1 MCGNRR
7 WLLSARVGTTER
19 TREEKNRPKK
29 GRVLDV
35 LKELLAEGR
44 DDDVMALVSQL
55 VARNTELEK
64 KLQKVFTN
72 KREGMSTSQLVLL
85 LDGLVDAVGLEEVN
99 EKLRTASG
107 LDELAAKA
115 KDVKAP
121 RAQPPLR
128 KPPPANLRRVDNL
141 IRVPDD
147 ERACPQCGKARSCI
161 GHDVTEVVDIIPAEV
176 IARVDRREKVACLD
190 CESQVQ
196 RAPVGDKVVPGG
208 AMGTTLVAH
217 VIVDKYRRGL
227 PLHRQK
233 EEFES
238 RGYEVAVSTLAD
250 QVMWGTDLLRP
261 LWRAAMAVVLEAT
274 IMHLDATGLP
284 ALDRDTPNGIKLG
297 SLWGYVGV
305 EGELATALYL
315 YTSTGKAKAQRPGE
329 LGPEDVL
336 KLRQGFTVA
345 DAATLFDKSFRRDG
359 IIECGCNMHARRYF
373 TRALDAGDPRAA
385 LPLAA
390 FKKLYDV
397 EEEVRDRDAA
407 AKLEARQAKSKPLYD
422 DLGAWCRAH
431 KPHEPPS
438 SPMGKAITYLLNNE
452 TPLRRFLENG
462 VVPLDNGAVERLHVR
477 AAISRKNYL
486 FAGSDAG
493 GERAAI
499 AYTLLGSC
507 QLADVDPVEYLA
519 DVMPRMTRQLRIAD
533 LPALL
538 PSQWKLTRSAPG

>member
-1 MCGNRR
+1 M
-7 WLLSARVGTTER
+7 
-19 TREEKNRPKK
+19 
-29 GRVLDV
+29 LDV

-107 LDELAAKA
+107 LDEIAAKA

-128 KPPPANLRRVDNL
+128 KPPPANLRRVDNP
-141 IRVPDD
+141 IRVPDA
-147 ERACPQCGKARSCI
+147 ERACPGCGKARACI
-161 GHDVTEVVDIIPAEV
+161 GHDVTEVVDLIPAEV
-176 IARVDRREKVACLD
+176 IARVDRREKLACLD

-196 RAPVGDKVVPGG
+196 RAPVGNKVVPGG

-238 RGYEVAVSTLAD
+238 RGFEVAVSTLAD

-329 LGPEDVL
+329 LGPDDVL
-336 KLRQGFTVA
+336 KLRQGLTVA
-345 DAATLFDKSFRRDG
+345 DAATLFNKSFQREG
-359 IIECGCNMHARRYF
+359 IIECGCNMHSRRYF

-397 EEEVRDRDAA
+397 EE
-407 AKLEARQAKSKPLYD
+407 
-422 DLGAWCRAH
+422 
-431 KPHEPPS
+431 
-438 SPMGKAITYLLNNE
+438 
-452 TPLRRFLENG
+452 
-462 VVPLDNGAVERLHVR
+462 
-477 AAISRKNYL
+477 
-486 FAGSDAG
+486 
-493 GERAAI
+493 
-499 AYTLLGSC
+499 
-507 QLADVDPVEYLA
+507 
-519 DVMPRMTRQLRIAD
+519 
-533 LPALL
+533 ALSTW
-538 PSQWKLTRSAPG
+538 PT

>member
-1 MCGNRR
+1 MRA
-7 WLLSARVGTTER
+7 LGTTEP
-19 TREEKNRPKK
+19 TPEAKKKRPKK

-44 DDDVMALVSQL
+44 DEDVVALVSQL

-85 LDGLVDAVGLEEVN
+85 LDGLVDAVGLEEIN

-107 LDELAAKA
+107 IDELAAKA
-115 KDVKAP
+115 KDVKAAKP
-121 RAQPPLR
+121 QPPLR
-128 KPPPANLRRVDNL
+128 KPPPASLRRVDNP
-141 IRVPDD
+141 IRVPDA
-147 ERACPQCGKARSCI
+147 ERACPQCGKERACI
-161 GHDVTEVVDIIPAEV
+161 GHDVTEVVDLIPAEV
-176 IARVDRREKVACLD
+176 IVRVDRREKVACHD
-190 CESQVQ
+190 CDSQHQ

-208 AMGTTLVAH
+208 KMGTTLVAH

-261 LWRAAMAVVLEAT
+261 LWRAAMAVVLEAI

-284 ALDRDTPNGIKLG
+284 ALDRDTPNGIKVG

-305 EGELATALYL
+305 EGNLATALYL

-329 LGPEDVL
+329 LGPEDIL
-336 KLRQGFTVA
+336 KLRQGYTVA
-345 DAATLFDKSFRRDG
+345 DAATLFDKSFRREG
-359 IIECGCNMHARRYF
+359 IIECGCNMHSRRYF

-407 AKLEARQAKSKPLYD
+407 AKLEARQSKSKPVYD
-422 DLGAWCRAH
+422 ELGAWCRAH
-431 KPHEPPS
+431 QPHEPPS
-438 SPMGKAITYLLNNE
+438 SPMGKAIGYLLNNE

-462 VVPLDNGAVERLHVR
+462 VVPIDNGAVERLHVR

-499 AYTLLGSC
+499 AYTLLGCC

-519 DVMPRMTRQLRIAD
+519 DVMPRMTRRMRIAD

-538 PSQWKLTRSAPG
+538 PAQWKLTRPAAG